1 MAFASVERL
10 IAFRYLR
17 ARRDEGFISVIA
29 GFSLVGIALGVGT
42 LIVVMAV
49 MNGFQI
55 EMLRQ
60 MASISGQLGVQ
71 GTRDGLAA
79 TPELLDKI
87 RAVPGVTTVTPSA
100 ELQVIAVAGEKV
112 RGVLLRGMTSADFR
126 NRTPLAAAIDGPPG
140 VRERYRGLCRSDSG
154 ETVNWGTLKDFGDGF
169 TVAVGKR
176 LADLMGLKVGD
187 RLQLVSPVS
196 IATPLGVMPR
206 SAMAEVT
213 AIFCAGM
220 YDYDSNFVFAPL
232 ADVQRL
238 GSMGDK
244 VTTVEVFLNEGAS
257 LSQARQQVT
266 AAVGMQGW
274 VFDWFQANFGF
285 FAAIQGQTNVLFIV
299 LTMIVLVAA
308 FNIVSSLVMLVRTK
322 TADIAI
328 LRTMGATRGAIL
340 RLFLIDGL
348 TIGGL
353 GAAIGTGLGLAFAL
367 NIEAIRQ
374 WLQHTFG
381 LVLFDET
388 LYLLAEMPSHITWQ
402 EVATIAGMAVIFA
415 LAASLYPAARAAR
428 LDPVEGLRRE

>member
-1 MAFASVERL
+1 MAFAAIERL

-17 ARRDEGFISVIA
+17 ARREEGFISVIA

-60 MASISGQLGVQ
+60 MAGISGQLGVQ

-79 TPELLDKI
+79 TPDLISRL
-87 RAVPGVTTVTPSA
+87 RAVPGVATATPSA
-100 ELQVIAVAGEKV
+100 EGQVIAVAGDNV
-112 RGVLLRGMTSADFR
+112 RGVLLRGMSPEDFR
-126 NRTPLAAAIDGPPG
+126 ARLPLSAAIEGPPG
-140 VRERYRGLCRSDSG
+140 IRDRYRNLCRSEDG
-154 ETVNWGTLKDFGDGF
+154 KPIDWGTLQGFGDDF
-169 TVAVGKR
+169 TVVVGKR
-176 LADLMGLKVGD
+176 FADLMGLEVGD

-196 IATPLGVMPR
+196 VATPLGVMPR
-206 SAMAEVT
+206 SASAKVT

-220 YDYDSNFVFAPL
+220 YDYDSNFVYAPL
-232 ADVQRL
+232 VDVQRML
-238 GSMGDK
+238 NLGDK
-244 VTTVEVFLNEGAS
+244 VSTIEVFLNEGTSVAEERR
-257 LSQARQQVT
+257 LVT
-266 AAVGMQGW
+266 QTVGTQGW
-274 VFDWFQANFGF
+274 VFDWFQANYGF
-285 FAAIQGQTNVLFIV
+285 FAAIQSQSNVLFIV
-299 LTMIVLVAA
+299 LSMIVLVAA

-348 TIGGL
+348 AIGGI
-353 GAAIGTGLGLAFAL
+353 GAAIGVALGLAFAL

-388 LYLLAEMPSHITWQ
+388 LYLLAEMPAHITWQ
-402 EVATIAGMAVIFA
+402 EVATIAGMAVVFA
-415 LAASLYPAARAAR
+415 LVASLYPAARAAR

>member
-1 MAFASVERL
+1 MAFAAVERL

-49 MNGFQI
+49 MNGFQL

-60 MASISGQLGVQ
+60 MAAISGQLGVQ
-71 GTRDGLAA
+71 GDRNGLEA
-79 TPELLDKI
+79 TPDLLARLK
-87 RAVPGVTTVTPSA
+87 AVPGVVQATPSA
-100 ELQVIAVAGEKV
+100 EGQVIAVSGDKV
-112 RGVLLRGMTSADFR
+112 RGVLLRGMTPEDFKA
-126 NRTPLAAAIDGPPG
+126 RTPLSAAIDGPPG
-140 VRERYRGLCRSDSG
+140 VRERYRNLCRSENG
-154 ETVNWGTLKDFGDGF
+154 ETTNWGTLQNFGDGF

-176 LADLMGLKVGD
+176 FADLMGLKVGD
-187 RLQLVSPVS
+187 RLQ
-196 IATPLGVMPR
+196 IG
-206 SAMAEVT
+206 SAVAEVT
-213 AIFCAGM
+213 AVFCAGM
-220 YDYDSNFVFAPL
+220 YDYDSNFIYAPMPE
-232 ADVQRL
+232 VQRL
-238 GSMGDK
+238 MGMGNK
-244 VTTVEVFLNEGAS
+244 ITTIEIFLKEGTPLAA
-257 LSQARQQVT
+257 ARSAVAQ
-266 AAVGMQGW
+266 AVGPQGW

-322 TADIAI
+322 TGDIAI
-328 LRTMGATRGAIL
+328 LRTMGATRGTIL
-340 RLFLIDGL
+340 RLFLLDGL
-348 TIGGL
+348 AIGGI
-353 GAAIGTGLGLAFAL
+353 GAAIGVVLGLAFAM

-402 EVATIAGMAVIFA
+402 EVATIAGMAVVFA
-415 LAASLYPAARAAR
+415 LAASLYPAFRAAR